1 MAKQATQSIQEN
13 GEEEEMNKKEL
24 GLVLF
29 LCGLLGLETALI
41 FVPFMFYASHHYECF
56 APKECWGFGP

>member
-1 MAKQATQSIQEN
+1 
-13 GEEEEMNKKEL
+13 MNKKEL